1 MFKIYQ
7 ATQARIFI
15 SLDEALTSNS
25 IFDYVFFSLQVFIYV
40 LIIGFLRA
48 FIKKEKKFISDLAG
62 KILMVPLSVI
72 KATNGLLKKIIDYF
86 EFS

>member
-40 LIIGFLRA
+40 LIIGFLRV